1 MNDTYKEFDT
11 KCQQKGLS
19 EVFKTQSQ
27 STYFL
32 MRRMFDEK
40 KIKYLGISDD
50 WNGKYEIRFS
60 NH

>member
-1 MNDTYKEFDT
+1 MDVYKEFDT
-11 KCQQKGLS
+11 KCQQKGLF

-40 KIKYLGISDD
+40 KIKYL
-50 WNGKYEIRFS
+50 
-60 NH
+60 

>member
-1 MNDTYKEFDT
+1 MDVYKEFDT
-11 KCQQKGLS
+11 KCQQKGLF

-32 MRRMFDEK
+32 MRRIFDEK
-40 KIKYLGISDD
+40 KIKYLGIGDD

-60 NH
+60 IH